1 MRQQLFLLF
10 LFLFLFLP
18 HATFCATAGAG
29 GGRCDRRCGGS
40 FVAPYPFGFSG
51 DCPILLGCNATT
63 STPHLPRSTAAAPYP
78 VVSFNSTSST
88 FLVSL
93 ALSCNRTVR
102 EASASLRGARYD
114 VSSRTTL
121 FLRGGCRAPSPSN
134 CSVVLPATFTSVN
147 LSTPQC
153 GSGVANWT
161 CVASAQPAAGS
172 DEAARGQGQFLNWTA
187 VNESRCEDAL
197 TATVYW
203 GEQLGEGVPSLELAV
218 AELGWWL
225 DGACANAT
233 GGGGARCAQN
243 ATCHDVVTPSG
254 APGHRC
260 ACLVDGMSGDGF
272 AAGEGCHFDA
282 GWFLS
287 FLLPWPF
294 GRGHVSLTRKV
305 LPPRSLRS
313 ITCAS

>member
-1 MRQQLFLLF
+1 MRQQLFL

-121 FLRGGCRAPSPSN
+121 FLRGGCRDPAPSN
-134 CSVVLPATFTSVN
+134 CTVALPASLTS
-147 LSTPQC
+147 PQNTARC
-153 GSGVANWT
+153 VSGAANDTAWT
-161 CVASAQPAAGS
+161 CVASARPAAVS

-187 VNESRCEDAL
+187 INESRCEDAL
-197 TATVYW
+197 TATVYR
-203 GEQLGEGVPSLELAV
+203 GEQGEGVPSLELAV

-233 GGGGARCAQN
+233 GGGGGRCAQN
-243 ATCHDVVTPSG
+243 ATCHDVVTPRG

-282 GWFLS
+282 G
-287 FLLPWPF
+287 
-294 GRGHVSLTRKV
+294 
-305 LPPRSLRS
+305 
-313 ITCAS
+313 